1 MDQIEDS
8 FKSVLSNLETY
19 AKNAT
24 DTFMDEI
31 ENGTSILKV
40 GKDVV
45 ALPPPEIDF
54 NLDLKFPEYHVD
66 VNLTDV
72 EIYMQ
77 IDTVLANEITYTF
90 NIYQTKTLAG
100 VALGN
105 GLLLG
110 AVFSID
116 LIFSVNSQVDIQS
129 GFHIHFDHVRTQ
141 IELFGKEASGLDL

>member
-1 MDQIEDS
+1 MDQVEDS
-8 FKSVLSNLETY
+8 FESVLSNLKIY
-19 AKNAT
+19 AKNVT
-24 DTFMDEI
+24 DTFFDDLG
-31 ENGTSILKV
+31 NGTSPSEMWH
-40 GKDVV
+40 DVV
-45 ALPPPEIDF
+45 ALPPPDIDF

-72 EIYMQ
+72 ELYMQ

-129 GFHIHFDHVRTQ
+129 GFHIHFDNVRTQ

>member
-8 FKSVLSNLETY
+8 FENIFNNIKTY

-24 DTFMDEI
+24 DTFIDELG
-31 ENGTSILKV
+31 NGTSPFKALQ
-40 GKDVV
+40 DVEH
-45 ALPPPEIDF
+45 LPPPDIDF

-77 IDTVLANEITYTF
+77 IDTVLADGITYTF
-90 NIYQTKTLAG
+90 NIYQSKTLAG

-110 AVFSID
+110 AVFSVD
-116 LIFSVNSQVDIQS
+116 LIFSVNAQVDIQS
-129 GFHIHFDHVRTQ
+129 GFHIHFDNVRTQ

>member
-1 MDQIEDS
+1 MDQIEDG
-8 FKSVLSNLETY
+8 FKSVFNNIKAY
-19 AKNAT
+19 VDNAT
-24 DTFMDEI
+24 DTFMDDI
-31 ENGTSILKV
+31 KNGTSLSKSWQ
-40 GKDVV
+40 DVEH
-45 ALPPPEIDF
+45 LPPPDIDF

-77 IDTVLANEITYTF
+77 IDTVLADGITYTF
-90 NIYQTKTLAG
+90 NIYQSKTLAG

-110 AVFSID
+110 AVFSVD
-116 LIFSVNSQVDIQS
+116 LIFSVNAQIDIQS
-129 GFHIHFDHVRTQ
+129 GFHIHFDNVRTQ